1 MYVEYRNEA
10 GMIKFLYYLIMSYQA
25 VNDYQKQQVRVMYN
39 YILIAL
45 ALIYMVMYGF
55 SILNIVLYLIL
66 LIVLYICKGI
76 ASGDVKIL
84 LSYGMVNSLSGIEF
98 LIMHLLLTL
107 VILIVINFKQ
117 IMKKNTTVAMI
128 PGILMAALMLEL
140 F

>member
-1 MYVEYRNEA
+1 
-10 GMIKFLYYLIMSYQA
+10 MIKFLYYLIMSYQA